1 MVSDKY
7 VITAAHCTEGRPP
20 ANLTIRIGDTILD
33 TEEEVEA
40 FTVQVSRIANH
51 PQYSFPEIGIPA
63 YDIAVVELASS
74 ISLTEFPNIKPA
86 CLPAAGALFTGPATV
101 TGWGNVNFE
110 SYQNSWLHE
119 VDVEIFADGDCGNW
133 GDLTDDMICAGV
145 REGGKDIC
153 QGDSGGPLVA
163 ADPSQNNRMTL
174 AGVVSFTNRGCG
186 DPGFPG
192 GYSEVSHNI
201 DWLLGEMTN
210 FQSCLPGPPSP
221 TSPTPNPPSP
231 SPTPPS
237 SGCGNCLGF
246 PWIYHNR
253 IHDRC
258 TTIYG
263 DNPWCSTSNGWEY
276 CTDPSC
282 PGVAPPTEVMTVSP
296 GNEVG
301 SCCKIQNILSYYH

>member
-7 VITAAHCTEGRPP
+7 VVTAAHCTDGLLP
-20 ANLTIRIGDTILD
+20 ANLTIRLGDTNLD
-33 TEEEVEA
+33 TEQEIGA
-40 FTVQVSRIANH
+40 YTVTVARITPH
-51 PQYSFPEIGIPA
+51 PQYNFPVH
-63 YDIAVVELASS
+63 DIAVVELASS
-74 ISLTEFPNIKPA
+74 ISLTAFPNIKPA

-101 TGWGNVNFE
+101 SGWGNVNTG
-110 SYQNSWLHE
+110 SYSNSWLHD

-133 GDLTDDMICAGV
+133 GDLPDDMICAGV

-174 AGVVSFTNRGCG
+174 AGVVSFSQNGGCG
-186 DPGFPG
+186 NPGFPG
-192 GYSEVSHNI
+192 GYCEVSHNI
-201 DWLLGEMTN
+201 DWLLGVMTD
-210 FQSCLPGPPSP
+210 FQSCPPGPPSP
-221 TSPTPNPPSP
+221 PSPSPTPTPTPPSP

-246 PWIYHNR
+246 PWIYQNR

-258 TTIYG
+258 TTIDG
-263 DNPWCSTSNGWEY
+263 DNPWCSTSDGWEY

-301 SCCKIQNILSYYH
+301 SCCKI